1 MDIDDAELARRI
13 VRRDKEAFEELIR
26 RHGGLIKAIVRY
38 HLKDL
43 PALCEDCVNDI
54 LFSVWRNINRFDAEK
69 NSLKNWLGAVAKYRA
84 LNYKR
89 KFYRDLTAG
98 ELDENI
104 ADEKEI
110 DADILRR
117 EIEEETMSLLSGLC
131 EEDREL
137 FIRRYIMDQS
147 IEVISEAADKKP
159 SWVYNRLSRGRRKLR
174 RIYGGKWSGCHGEK

>member
-1 MDIDDAELARRI
+1 MDINDAELARRI
-13 VRRDKEAFEELIR
+13 ARRDEDAFEELIR
-26 RHGGLIKAIVRY
+26 RYGGLIKAIVRY
-38 HLKDL
+38 HLKAM
-43 PALCEDCVNDI
+43 PALNEDCVNDI

-69 NSLKNWLGAVAKYRA
+69 NALKNWLGAVAKYRA

-117 EIEEETMSLLSGLC
+117 EIEEETMSLLSGLS

-147 IEVISEAADKKP
+147 IEDISEAADKKP